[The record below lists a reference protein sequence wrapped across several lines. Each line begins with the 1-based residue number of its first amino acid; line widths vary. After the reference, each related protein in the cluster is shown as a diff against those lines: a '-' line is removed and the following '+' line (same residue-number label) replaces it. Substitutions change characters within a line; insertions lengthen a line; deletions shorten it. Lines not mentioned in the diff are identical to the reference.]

1 VGIAIRGRPS
11 VLWESARDE
20 HAAHQFRDAKSG
32 SKDQTLIQTIGSRKN
47 RDPRVKGRGDISSHV
62 GLVSVSLVIYN
73 RVGEGDVGLLI
84 LERNVGF
91 YVRKKGKVSRSVRL
105 VPLFHT

>member
-11 VLWESARDE
+11 ALWESACDE

-62 GLVSVSLVIYN
+62 GLVSLVIYN